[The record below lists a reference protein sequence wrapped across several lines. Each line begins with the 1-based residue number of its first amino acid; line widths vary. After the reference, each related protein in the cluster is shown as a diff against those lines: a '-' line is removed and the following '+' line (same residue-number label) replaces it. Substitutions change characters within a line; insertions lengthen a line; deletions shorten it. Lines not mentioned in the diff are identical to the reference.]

1 MGVCLK
7 KSMNIRAKL
16 LLLVLPLLI
25 APLIISGIVSSYAA
39 RNGISLIAVDFL
51 RYKAEELTKYAYG
64 QWNTLLENGLEGDA
78 FFVELAKR
86 TTAGFA
92 SGAVR
97 GPTELIAAFD
107 GAGRPVMGGEGLELL
122 PEEAEAISAL
132 AAARSE
138 GWQRLSLGGIQRVA
152 MAAYIEP
159 FDWYLLVSERED
171 RFYAAVDQIA
181 ARTAWLIAISSAVS
195 VLLLVLFSRYLT
207 EPLRRLAGTMTAVM
221 ETNDLSIRAELLY
234 PDEIGQLAANF
245 NGMAAAL
252 DEAYAQIKNFALEAA
267 LSQRRERKVR
277 NIFQKY
283 VPASVIDQF
292 FSRPESLLAGEER
305 VLSVLFSDIVGFAGI
320 SERLSPGEVVDSLN
334 HYFDRMVGIIQART
348 GIVDKYIGDAIMAFF
363 GAPHSTGHDALD
375 GVNAGLE
382 MIEAMDEFNVWQRSR
397 DRPPFMCG
405 IGINHG
411 KVTIGN
417 IGSDKKMDYT
427 VIGDMVNI
435 ASRVEGLTRLYRE
448 PLLVSGAVHKEIRG
462 VYPCRFIDKVAVKGR
477 RSAISI
483 FGVSRDLSP
492 GREKSLKYYHTG
504 VKLYYERRFTEAL
517 RYLNAAAARAPGELA
532 VERFIERCRGYIK
545 RPPAEGWTGIVV
557 MREK

>member
-1 MGVCLK
+1 
-7 KSMNIRAKL
+7 MNIRTKL

-64 QWNTLLENGLEGDA
+64 QWDTLLENGLEGDEA
-78 FFVELAKR
+78 FVELAKR
-86 TTAGFA
+86 TTAA
-92 SGAVR
+92 YAAGAVR

-107 GAGRPVMGGEGLELL
+107 GAGRLATASAELELS
-122 PEEAEAISAL
+122 PAERDSVAAL

-138 GWQRLSLGGIQRVA
+138 GWQRLSLGGIERVA

-181 ARTAWLIAISSAVS
+181 ARTALLIAVSSALS

-207 EPLRRLAGTMTAVM
+207 EPIRRLEGTMTAVM
-221 ETNDLSIRAELLY
+221 ETNDLGLRAEVLY
-234 PDEIGQLAANF
+234 PDEIGRLAASF

-252 DEAYAQIKNFALEAA
+252 DEAYAQIKNYALEAA

-283 VPASVIDQF
+283 VPVNVIDQF
-292 FSRPESLLAGEER
+292 FSRPESQLIGEER
-305 VLSVLFSDIVGFAGI
+305 VLSVLFSDIVGFTGI

-334 HYFDRMVGIIQART
+334 HYFDRMVGIIQDRA

-363 GAPHSTGHDALD
+363 GAPSSTGRDALN
-375 GVNAGLE
+375 GVVAGLE
-382 MIEAMDEFNVWQRSR
+382 MLGALEEFNVWQRSR
-397 DRPPFMCG
+397 GRPPFLCG

-435 ASRVEGLTRLYRE
+435 ASRVEGLTRYYRE
-448 PLLVSGAVHKEIRG
+448 PLLLTGAVYKDVKDLI
-462 VYPCRFIDKVAVKGR
+462 PCRFIDKVAVKGR
-477 RSAISI
+477 RSAVSI
-483 FGVSRDLSP
+483 FSAHMELSP
-492 GREKSLKYYHTG
+492 GLEKGLKFYHAG
-504 VKLYYERRFTEAL
+504 VKRYYERRFAEAL
-517 RYLNAAAARAPGELA
+517 KYFNAAAVHAPGDRA
-532 VERFIERCRGYIK
+532 TERFIRRCREYIK
-545 RPPAEGWTGIVV
+545 SPPAAGWTGVVV